1 MPSLWLWCNN
11 LGQRQ
16 DFIRVYQLWKQIT
29 GTAEGVNKMES
40 NMGILSIIFIIF
52 FSTIPLQVGFF
63 YFAWREE
70 HPKFAYKIMNY
81 LFGSYYSKE

>member
-1 MPSLWLWCNN
+1 
-11 LGQRQ
+11 
-16 DFIRVYQLWKQIT
+16 
-29 GTAEGVNKMES
+29 MES